1 MNNPNQTPIRVM
13 RVIARMNVG
22 GPAVQVTGLMR
33 GFNAREFDHRLYT
46 GFCASD
52 EAYYLESN
60 ATDVTAIRIV
70 GFVILGFGIFFE
82 GAIYNNKEW
91 VARVKEMEAKVAAAE
106 VESKKETI
114 KIVQKVVVKKQIVK
128 ERGEDVIKYVDR
140 EITKYDNT
148 CPIPKEFVK
157 ALNDA
162 AKEVK

>member
-1 MNNPNQTPIRVM
+1 MWI
-13 RVIARMNVG
+13 
-22 GPAVQVTGLMR
+22 
-33 GFNAREFDHRLYT
+33 FNFFPDSFFHAFSIIGILAIL
-46 GFCASD
+46 ASMFLKRIPLVD
-52 EAYYLESN
+52 TYYIP
-60 ATDVTAIRIV
+60 IRIV
-70 GFVILGFGIFFE
+70 GFVVLAFGIFFE

-128 ERGEDVIKYVDR
+128 ERGEDIVKYVDR

-148 CPIPKEFVK
+148 CAVPKEFVK

-162 AKEVK
+162 AKDVK

>member
-1 MNNPNQTPIRVM
+1 MWI
-13 RVIARMNVG
+13 
-22 GPAVQVTGLMR
+22 
-33 GFNAREFDHRLYT
+33 FNFLPDSFFHAFSIIGILAIL
-46 GFCASD
+46 ASMFLKRIPLVD
-52 EAYYLESN
+52 TYYMP
-60 ATDVTAIRIV
+60 IRIV
-70 GFVILGFGIFFE
+70 GFVVLAFGIFFE

-128 ERGEDVIKYVDR
+128 ERGEDIIKYVDR

-148 CPIPKEFVK
+148 CVIPKDFVK
-157 ALNDA
+157 VLNDA

>member
-1 MNNPNQTPIRVM
+1 MWIFNFLPDSFLHAFGI
-13 RVIARMNVG
+13 VG
-22 GPAVQVTGLMR
+22 ILAIL
-33 GFNAREFDHRLYT
+33 
-46 GFCASD
+46 ASMFLKRIPLVD
-52 EAYYLESN
+52 TYYIP
-60 ATDVTAIRIV
+60 IRIV
-70 GFVILGFGIFFE
+70 GFVVLAFGIFFE

-91 VARVKEMEAKVAAAE
+91 IARVKEMEAKVAAAE

>member
-1 MNNPNQTPIRVM
+1 MWI
-13 RVIARMNVG
+13 
-22 GPAVQVTGLMR
+22 
-33 GFNAREFDHRLYT
+33 FNFLPDSFFHAFSIIGILAIL
-46 GFCASD
+46 ASMFLKRIPLVD
-52 EAYYLESN
+52 TYYIP
-60 ATDVTAIRIV
+60 IRIV
-70 GFVILGFGIFFE
+70 GFVILCFGIFFE
-82 GAIYNNKEW
+82 GAIHNNKEW
-91 VARVKEMEAKVAAAE
+91 IARVKEMEAKVAAAE
-106 VESKKETI
+106 AESKKETI

>member
-1 MNNPNQTPIRVM
+1 MWI
-13 RVIARMNVG
+13 
-22 GPAVQVTGLMR
+22 
-33 GFNAREFDHRLYT
+33 FNFLPDSFFHAFSIIGILAIL
-46 GFCASD
+46 ASMFLKRIPLVD
-52 EAYYLESN
+52 TYYIP
-60 ATDVTAIRIV
+60 IRIV
-70 GFVILGFGIFFE
+70 GFVVLAFGIFFE

-128 ERGEDVIKYVDR
+128 ERGEDIIKYVDR

-148 CPIPKEFVK
+148 CVIPKDFVK
-157 ALNDA
+157 VLNDA

>member
-1 MNNPNQTPIRVM
+1 MWI
-13 RVIARMNVG
+13 
-22 GPAVQVTGLMR
+22 
-33 GFNAREFDHRLYT
+33 FNFFPDSFFHAFAIIGVLAIL
-46 GFCASD
+46 ASMFLKRIPFVD
-52 EAYYLESN
+52 NYYIP
-60 ATDVTAIRIV
+60 IRIV
-70 GFVILGFGIFFE
+70 GFVVLGFGIFFE
-82 GAIYNNKEW
+82 GAIHNNKEW
-91 VARVKEMEAKVAAAE
+91 IARVKEMEAKVAAAE

>member
-1 MNNPNQTPIRVM
+1 MWI
-13 RVIARMNVG
+13 
-22 GPAVQVTGLMR
+22 
-33 GFNAREFDHRLYT
+33 FNFFSDSFFHAFSIIGILAIL
-46 GFCASD
+46 ASMFLKRIPLVD
-52 EAYYLESN
+52 TYYIP
-60 ATDVTAIRIV
+60 IRIV
-70 GFVILGFGIFFE
+70 GFVVLAFGIFFE

-128 ERGEDVIKYVDR
+128 ERGEDIVRYVDR

>member
-1 MNNPNQTPIRVM
+1 MWI
-13 RVIARMNVG
+13 
-22 GPAVQVTGLMR
+22 
-33 GFNAREFDHRLYT
+33 FNFLPDSFFHAFSIIGILAIL
-46 GFCASD
+46 ASMFLKRIPFVD
-52 EAYYLESN
+52 TYYMP
-60 ATDVTAIRIV
+60 IRIV
-70 GFVILGFGIFFE
+70 GFVVLAFGIFFE

-128 ERGEDVIKYVDR
+128 ERGEDIIKYVDR

-148 CPIPKEFVK
+148 CVIPKDFVK
-157 ALNDA
+157 VLNDA

>member
-1 MNNPNQTPIRVM
+1 MWI
-13 RVIARMNVG
+13 
-22 GPAVQVTGLMR
+22 
-33 GFNAREFDHRLYT
+33 FNFLPDSFFHAFSIIGILAIL
-46 GFCASD
+46 ASMFLKRIPLVD
-52 EAYYLESN
+52 TYYIP
-60 ATDVTAIRIV
+60 IRIV
-70 GFVILGFGIFFE
+70 GFVILAFGIFFE
-82 GAIYNNKEW
+82 GAIYNNNEW
-91 VARVKEMEAKVAAAE
+91 IARVKEMEAKVAAAE

>member
-1 MNNPNQTPIRVM
+1 MWI
-13 RVIARMNVG
+13 
-22 GPAVQVTGLMR
+22 
-33 GFNAREFDHRLYT
+33 FNFFPDSFFHAFAIIGVLAIL
-46 GFCASD
+46 ASMFLKRIPFVD
-52 EAYYLESN
+52 NYYIP
-60 ATDVTAIRIV
+60 IRIV
-70 GFVILGFGIFFE
+70 GFVVLGFGIFFE
-82 GAIYNNKEW
+82 GAIHNNKEW
-91 VARVKEMEAKVAAAE
+91 IARVKEMEAKVAAAE
-106 VESKKETI
+106 AESKKETI